1 MWTDLT
7 LLALFSGPVSH
18 YVPVGT
24 LVLAAFGHAM
34 LSLALTLV
42 LSGYLPEACRR
53 SRWHDLLI
61 FSTAFLIP
69 VLGYGI
75 VGAWGYWLRRYPPVV
90 EHTFEDVA
98 AVMPSM
104 FEQRSHSGKIAYAGS
119 GLRYQLKG
127 TKVGSD
133 EKLRILNSVVAM
145 PGHYAVPLLKSSI
158 QDAAEDVRLVS
169 HGMIDQREKEINEDI
184 AWAQQ
189 VLAESEDALVSH
201 DALRH
206 LAMRYWDLVYFGL
219 AEGEMLRFVYE
230 RVEYYAQRALETM
243 PDDGEV
249 LMVMGKLSLHQKKI
263 DEAAACFRR
272 AEELGVAASRVN
284 IYRAEAAFY
293 QRNFAMVRDLLS
305 GKHAFPN
312 PGDLLPTLMFWR
324 SRGKA

>member
-1 MWTDLT
+1 MWTDVT
-7 LLALFSGPVSH
+7 LLALFSGPVAH
-18 YVPVGT
+18 YIPVGT
-24 LVLAAFGHAM
+24 LVFIGLGHAA
-34 LSLALTLV
+34 LSLALTLL
-42 LSGYLPEACRR
+42 LSGYLPDECRK
-53 SRWHDLLI
+53 SRWHDLLM
-61 FSTAFLIP
+61 FFTAFLIP
-69 VLGYGI
+69 VLGFGI
-75 VGAWGYWLRRYPPVV
+75 VLAWAYWLRRYPPVA

-104 FEQRSHSGKIAYAGS
+104 FEQRSHTGRIAYAGA

-127 TKVGSD
+127 IKVGSD

-145 PGHYAVPLLKSSI
+145 PGNYAVPLLKSSI

-189 VLAESEDALVSH
+189 VLDESGDAVVTH

-230 RVEYYAQRALETM
+230 RVEHYAQRALTTM

-249 LMVMGKLSLHQKKI
+249 LMVMGKLYLHQKMI
-263 DEAAACFRR
+263 DQAAACFIRS
-272 AEELGVAASRVN
+272 EELGVAPSRVN
-284 IYRAEAAFY
+284 LYRAEAAFY
-293 QRNFAMVRDLLS
+293 QRDFAAVRELLS

-312 PGDLLPTLMFWR
+312 PGHLLPTLVFWR
-324 SRGKA
+324 SGGKA